1 MIQDVLSDEGIN
13 SFLDEEIKN
22 KIKIDIRECVGST
35 NDEVKKLALQGEKEW
50 CVLLSRCQTQGKGR
64 LGRSFFS
71 PDSTGVYMSILLR
84 PRCKP
89 EEAVL
94 ITTAAAVAV
103 CHALEKV
110 GAQAPLIKWVNDIYI
125 NGKKVCGILTEAGFG
140 AQGGALDYAVL
151 GIGVNIYAPE
161 GDFPCELQ
169 SVAGYAF
176 DDKKEN
182 LTNEFVAEIL
192 NSFHTIYSSLT
203 KRLFIEEYRRRCF
216 VLGKE
221 INVIS
226 QGDVTPAKALD
237 IDENC
242 NLLVKYSNGE
252 KVLLS
257 SGEISVRVAN

>member
-84 PRCKP
+84 PHCKP

-103 CHALEKV
+103 CRSLEGLGV
-110 GAQAPLIKWVNDIYI
+110 NPQIKWVNDIFV
-125 NGKKVCGILTEAGFG
+125 NNKKVCGILTEAGFSSG
-140 AQGGALDYAVL
+140 EHYPDYVVL
-151 GIGVNIYAPE
+151 GVGINMYEPE
-161 GDFPCELQ
+161 GDFPEDLK
-169 SVAGYAF
+169 SVAGAVF
-176 DDKKEN
+176 FEEKEECCN
-182 LTNEFVAEIL
+182 KFVAE
-192 NSFHTIYSSLT
+192 
-203 KRLFIEEYRRRCF
+203 FINYFYDFYGNLLSRSHITEYRNKCF

-226 QGDVTPAKALD
+226 QGNVTSAKDLDV
-237 IDENC
+237 DENC
-242 NLLVKYSNGE
+242 NLSVEYSNGE
-252 KVLLS
+252 KSLLS